1 MTRISNGRSRRIKLL
16 HKLLLQVIIILIVRM
31 VKIVLIEFIVIAF
44 NIKLLIFWPRCPI
57 LPHRRLM
64 TASIVFSGKLVNYPS
79 GAA

>member
-1 MTRISNGRSRRIKLL
+1 
-16 HKLLLQVIIILIVRM
+16 M